1 MKKKILFISICLL
14 LAAPSYAET
23 KKYDCTNEELA
34 SYIEQASAPLNMT
47 TGISKPKDF
56 TEALIQTRAEENA
69 ASGKEDECFNIWSGD
84 IDLNEEWKKLM
95 DALDKINFDFSFSG
109 FGGFDFSSILNNIG
123 KLYDKAME
131 QIMEE
136 LNKGF
141 CERVS
146 AVDWSKIG
154 GEAKDYF
161 VGKIDK
167 KYGFDLDDDSWW
179 SDAMRKE
186 MKGEFGDIGEY
197 IFDPDELS
205 EDINSETRNKIKKID
220 KDFWDDI

>member
-1 MKKKILFISICLL
+1 MKKKILFISMFL
-14 LAAPSYAET
+14 LASTPTFAS
-23 KKYDCTNEELA
+23 KKYDCSNEELA

-69 ASGKEDECFNIWSGD
+69 ASGKKDECFNIWSGD
-84 IDLNEEWKKLM
+84 IDLDEEWKKLM
-95 DALDKINFDFSFSG
+95 EAFDKINFDFSFSG
-109 FGGFDFSSILNNIG
+109 FGGFDFSSILNKIG

-131 QIMEE
+131 DIMEE

-146 AVDWSKIG
+146 EVDWKKIG

-167 KYGFDLDDDSWW
+167 KYGYDLDDDSWW
-179 SDAMRKE
+179 SEAMKKE

-197 IFDPDELS
+197 VFDPDELS
-205 EDINSETRNKIKKID
+205 EDLDSETKRKLKKVD